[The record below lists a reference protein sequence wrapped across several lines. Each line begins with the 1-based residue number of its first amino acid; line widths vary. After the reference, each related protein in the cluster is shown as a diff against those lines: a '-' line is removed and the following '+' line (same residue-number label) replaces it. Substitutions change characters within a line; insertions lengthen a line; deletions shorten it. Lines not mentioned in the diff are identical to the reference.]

1 MTQFEQDVLDRLT
14 DIQNWID
21 EVNAQSK
28 TTNQYDEAP
37 SDLTGYELRLYKDGD
52 TISKRKDV
60 LQLLAELGMFGD
72 WLYISDSFVEK
83 GAGNTNKIVLET
95 NDIVYFKKITNNGDP
110 LTLIGQTY
118 NGVDDQLR
126 TNYTQNQSIDI

>member
-28 TTNQYDEAP
+28 TTNEYDEAP
-37 SDLTGYELRLYKDGD
+37 ADLTGYELRLYKDGD
-52 TISKRKDV
+52 TVSKRKDV

-72 WLYISDSFVEK
+72 WLYIGDSFVEK
-83 GAGNTNKIVLET
+83 GAGNTSKTVLEI
-95 NDIVYFKKITNNGDP
+95 NDIVFFKKITNLSDP

-118 NGVDDQLR
+118 DGGDDQLR
-126 TNYTQNQSIDI
+126 ANYTQNQSIDI